1 LTVTEIHWN
10 TITPEMH
17 KLMAAFARTELGGR
31 FYLAGE
37 TALALQLGHR
47 RSVDLDYFSRTE
59 DIPSLLEPLRQSLQ
73 SYAPALA
80 DSAWGNLVFLAQ
92 GVRIGFYGY
101 GYDLVQ
107 PLVEIEAIKLASVAD
122 IALMKLDAL
131 LGRAGRK
138 DFHDLYEICKR
149 IPLRQLLDLAPQK
162 YPDVRDF
169 EAQVVKRLAYFKS
182 AEQDEPPPLLEKV
195 TWETVKAYFRQQA
208 RDIGRHWIG

>member
-1 LTVTEIHWN
+1 MTEIHWN

-31 FYLAGE
+31 FYLAGG

-47 RSVDLDYFSRTE
+47 RSVDLYYFSHSE
-59 DIPSLLEPLRQSLQ
+59 DIPALFEPLRQSLQ
-73 SYAPALA
+73 PFVPALA
-80 DSAWGNLVFLAQ
+80 DSAWGSLAFLAQ

-162 YPDVRDF
+162 YPHVRDF
-169 EAQVVKRLAYFKS
+169 EAQVVKRLAYFES

-195 TWETVKAYFRQQA
+195 AWETVKAYFRQQA